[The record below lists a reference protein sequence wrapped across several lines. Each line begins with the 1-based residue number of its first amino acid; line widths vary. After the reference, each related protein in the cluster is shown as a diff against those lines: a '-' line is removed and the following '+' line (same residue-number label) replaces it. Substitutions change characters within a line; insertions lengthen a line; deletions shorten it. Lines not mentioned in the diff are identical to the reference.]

1 MPTIPKSLRPRLSR
15 LAPATAPAAPAPTR
29 ARRRP
34 EASDR
39 PHSRAATRRR
49 ALPFPELGALLL
61 LAGVLNLWALD
72 RNGWANQYYSA
83 AVRSMSTSWHNFLY
97 DSFDPSG
104 LMTVDKP
111 PLALWVQALS
121 ARVFGFHSWSILVPQ
136 ALMGVATVAL
146 VYDLT
151 RRLWGRTAG
160 FVAGLVLAVTPIT
173 VAISRHNNP
182 DALLALCCVGA
193 LWCLVR
199 ALQDGRTRWIVL
211 SGVCV
216 GLGFETKMGAALL
229 VVPAIVAAWL
239 WIAPRGR
246 LTAVRQLLAGG
257 AAMVVVGGAWPLL
270 MMLTPASSRPWI
282 SGTSDNSILSLIFNY
297 NGLGRL
303 DGQAGGP
310 QNMGGA
316 GGAGR
321 STTFGG
327 ATGPLRLLN
336 DGLGGQ
342 AGWLLGFAVVAI
354 VALAVT
360 TRLRRADART
370 GWLVAAGGTFLT
382 IAVAFSFA
390 QGIFHPYYV
399 AELAPFTA
407 LLVGAGSGWFL
418 SRHRAA
424 GIGAAAALA
433 AGVATELLVLHN
445 LPGQLT
451 WLPAVLL
458 VAGAAMAVA
467 LVAVRGPLRAAVLAA
482 ALGLL
487 LLAPASWAVQT
498 LGHATNGTFP
508 AGGPSQVGFGGG
520 GGGGPGGGGPGGP
533 GGGFGA
539 PPGAGAGTRPAAPPT
554 GAGGRFGGAR
564 RRRRRWRRRR
574 AGGGGGA
581 RRLRW
586 RHRRAEPGR
595 DLRHP
600 ARRRRHRRLQPVR
613 GRGLDHPV
621 GRERR
626 GHRRLLRPREPGQ
639 HDVAGRRRAQRTRA
653 LGAGRRQRRLR
664 RQRRSR
670 GQLAGHGRRG
680 PGRPQ
685 GDDHQRLVDDDALR
699 PQRPRRRAGGRGL
712 VARRPRQG
720 AHVGCRPVLVV
731 RAVAH
736 VAPARPAVRD
746 PGQGVDQAVDVLRR
760 GPEPEARTHRTGGGK
775 GRPPERRSCA
785 STLCIPSCP
794 RIRHAA
800 PRATAPT
807 TLGEPAS

>member
-15 LAPATAPAAPAPTR
+15 LAPATAPAAPAPTG

-34 EASDR
+34 EAFDQPR
-39 PHSRAATRRR
+39 PRAATRRR
-49 ALPFPELGALLL
+49 TLPFPELGALLV

-216 GLGFETKMGAALL
+216 GLGFETKMGAALV

-282 SGTSDNSILSLIFNY
+282 SGTSDNSIISLILNY

-310 QNMGGA
+310 GGNMGA
-316 GGAGR
+316 GPGGG
-321 STTFGG
+321 TTFGG

-336 DGLGGQ
+336 EGMGGQ

-354 VALAVT
+354 VALTVA

-399 AELAPFTA
+399 AQLAPFTA
-407 LLVGAGSGWFL
+407 VLVGAGSGWFL
-418 SRHRAA
+418 SGHRAA
-424 GIGAAAALA
+424 GIGAAVALA

-445 LPGQLT
+445 IPGQLT
-451 WLPAVLL
+451 WLPTVLL
-458 VAGAAMAVA
+458 VAGAVTAVA
-467 LVAVRGPLRAAVLAA
+467 LVAVRGPLRAAVLAG

-498 LGHATNGTFP
+498 LGHATEGTFP

-520 GGGGPGGGGPGGP
+520 PGGRAGGPGAGGP

-539 PPGAGAGTRPAAPPT
+539 PPGAGSRPGAPPAGTS
-554 GAGGRFGGAR
+554 GRFGGAPGGAGTGG
-564 RRRRRWRRRR
+564 
-574 AGGGGGA
+574 AGGGMGGGFGGDTAGLTQAVAYARQHGGGA
-581 RRLRW
+581 I
-586 RHRRAEPGR
+586 AVSSQSG
-595 DLRHP
+595 
-600 ARRRRHRRLQPVR
+600 AAASIIQSGANVA
-613 GRGLDHPV
+613 GIGGFS
-621 GRERR
+621 GRESQVSTTWLAEAVRS
-626 GHRRLLRPREPGQ
+626 
-639 HDVAGRRRAQRTRA
+639 GRVRWV
-653 LGAGRRQRRLR
+653 
-664 RQRRSR
+664 
-670 GQLAGHGRRG
+670 LAGDSGGFGGNDGR
-680 PGRPQ
+680 
-685 GDDHQRLVDDDALR
+685 
-699 PQRPRRRAGGRGL
+699 
-712 VARRPRQG
+712 
-720 AHVGCRPVLVV
+720 VGSSQVMA
-731 RAVAH
+731 AVAH
-736 VAPARPAVRD
+736 V
-746 PGQGVDQAVDVLRR
+746 
-760 GPEPEARTHRTGGGK
+760 
-775 GRPPERRSCA
+775 GRKVTITSGS
-785 STLCIPSCP
+785 ST
-794 RIRHAA
+794 
-800 PRATAPT
+800 T
-807 TLGEPAS
+807 TLYDLSGRADALAAAGS

>member
-1 MPTIPKSLRPRLSR
+1 MPTISKLLRPRLSR
-15 LAPATAPAAPAPTR
+15 LAPATAPAAPIRT
-29 ARRRP
+29 RRRP
-34 EASDR
+34 EAFDQPR
-39 PHSRAATRRR
+39 PRAATRRR
-49 ALPFPELGALLL
+49 ALPFPELGALLFL
-61 LAGVLNLWALD
+61 SGVLNLWALD

-83 AVRSMSTSWHNFLY
+83 AVRSMSSSWHNFLY
-97 DSFDPSG
+97 NSFDPSG

-121 ARVFGFHSWSILVPQ
+121 ARVFGFHSLSVLVPQ

-151 RRLWGRTAG
+151 RRMWGRTAG

-246 LTAVRQLLAGG
+246 LAAVRQLAAGG
-257 AAMVVVGGAWPLL
+257 AAMVAVGGAWPLL
-270 MMLTPASSRPWI
+270 MMLTPASRRPWI

-310 QNMGGA
+310 QNMGG
-316 GGAGR
+316 GGPGG

-327 ATGPLRLLN
+327 ASGPLRLLN

-342 AGWLLGFAVVAI
+342 AGWLLGFTVVAMI
-354 VALAVT
+354 ALAVA

-370 GWLVAAGGTFLT
+370 GWLVATGGVFLT
-382 IAVAFSFA
+382 TAVAFSFA

-399 AELAPFTA
+399 AQLAPFTA
-407 LLVGAGSGWFL
+407 ALAGAGAGWFL
-418 SRHRAA
+418 SRHRGA
-424 GIGAAAALA
+424 GLFAAAALA
-433 AGVATELLVLHN
+433 AGVVTELLVLHN

-458 VAGAAMAVA
+458 VAGAVTAVA
-467 LVAVRGPLRAAVLAA
+467 LVAVRGSLRAAVLAA
-482 ALGLL
+482 ALALL

-520 GGGGPGGGGPGGP
+520 RGGPGRGGP

-539 PPGAGAGTRPAAPPT
+539 PPGAGTRLGAPPNGAGQLGGPGALGGGM
-554 GAGGRFGGAR
+554 GAGGFGGDD
-564 RRRRRWRRRR
+564 
-574 AGGGGGA
+574 AGLTAAVAYVSRHGGGA
-581 RRLRW
+581 I
-586 RHRRAEPGR
+586 AVSSQSG
-595 DLRHP
+595 
-600 ARRRRHRRLQPVR
+600 AATSIIQS
-613 GRGLDHPV
+613 GS
-621 GRERR
+621 
-626 GHRRLLRPREPGQ
+626 
-639 HDVAGRRRAQRTRA
+639 DVAGIGGFSGRESQVSTTWLADAVRSGRVRWVLTSGSGGFGGNDGRLGSSQVMAAVAQVGRKVTITSGSSTTTLYDLSGRA
-653 LGAGRRQRRLR
+653 
-664 RQRRSR
+664 
-670 GQLAGHGRRG
+670 
-680 PGRPQ
+680 
-685 GDDHQRLVDDDALR
+685 DALAA
-699 PQRPRRRAGGRGL
+699 AG
-712 VARRPRQG
+712 
-720 AHVGCRPVLVV
+720 
-731 RAVAH
+731 
-736 VAPARPAVRD
+736 
-746 PGQGVDQAVDVLRR
+746 
-760 GPEPEARTHRTGGGK
+760 
-775 GRPPERRSCA
+775 S
-785 STLCIPSCP
+785 
-794 RIRHAA
+794 
-800 PRATAPT
+800 
-807 TLGEPAS
+807 

>member
-15 LAPATAPAAPAPTR
+15 LAPATAPAAPAPTG
-29 ARRRP
+29 ARHRP
-34 EASDR
+34 EAFDQPR
-39 PHSRAATRRR
+39 PRAATRRR

-111 PLALWVQALS
+111 PLALWVQSLS

-211 SGVCV
+211 AGVCV

-282 SGTSDNSILSLIFNY
+282 SGTSDNSILSLILNY

-310 QNMGGA
+310 GGNMGG
-316 GGAGR
+316 GGPGGG
-321 STTFGG
+321 TTFGG

-336 DGLGGQ
+336 EGLGGQ
-342 AGWLLGFAVVAI
+342 AGWLLGFALVAI
-354 VALAVT
+354 VALAVA

-399 AELAPFTA
+399 AQLAPFTA
-407 LLVGAGSGWFL
+407 VLVGAGSGWFL
-418 SRHRAA
+418 SGHRAA
-424 GIGAAAALA
+424 AIGAAVALA
-433 AGVATELLVLHN
+433 AGVATELLVLHDI
-445 LPGQLT
+445 PGQLT
-451 WLPAVLL
+451 WLPTVLL
-458 VAGAAMAVA
+458 VAGAVTAVA

-498 LGHATNGTFP
+498 LGHATEGTFP
-508 AGGPSQVGFGGG
+508 AGGPAQTGV
-520 GGGGPGGGGPGGP
+520 GGGPGRGAGGPGAGGP

-539 PPGAGAGTRPAAPPT
+539 PPGAGTRPGAPP
-554 GAGGRFGGAR
+554 GGIGGRFGGVPGGAGTGG
-564 RRRRRWRRRR
+564 
-574 AGGGGGA
+574 AGGGMGGGFGGDTAGLTQAVIYARQHGGGA
-581 RRLRW
+581 IAVSSQSGAAASIIQSGANVAGIGGFSGRESQVTTKWLADAVRSGRVRW
-586 RHRRAEPGR
+586 VLAGDSGGFGGNDGR
-595 DLRHP
+595 VGSSQVM
-600 ARRRRHRRLQPVR
+600 AAVAQ
-613 GRGLDHPV
+613 V
-621 GRERR
+621 GRKVTIAS
-626 GHRRLLRPREPGQ
+626 GSSTTTLYDLS
-639 HDVAGRRRAQRTRA
+639 GRA
-653 LGAGRRQRRLR
+653 
-664 RQRRSR
+664 
-670 GQLAGHGRRG
+670 
-680 PGRPQ
+680 
-685 GDDHQRLVDDDALR
+685 DALAA
-699 PQRPRRRAGGRGL
+699 AG
-712 VARRPRQG
+712 
-720 AHVGCRPVLVV
+720 
-731 RAVAH
+731 
-736 VAPARPAVRD
+736 
-746 PGQGVDQAVDVLRR
+746 
-760 GPEPEARTHRTGGGK
+760 
-775 GRPPERRSCA
+775 S
-785 STLCIPSCP
+785 
-794 RIRHAA
+794 
-800 PRATAPT
+800 
-807 TLGEPAS
+807 